1 MKIVMPKLG
10 LTMKEAK
17 LIRWL
22 KAEGDAV
29 EEGDLLFEFESD
41 KSTMEYEAPAGGVLA
56 ELLVREGTTVP
67 CGNVV
72 AVLETAEQPQ
82 RASTAEQTAEAAATV
97 QKEEVQMEVQKEKQG
112 ARLRPADDFSL
123 ATPAAR
129 RRARELGVDLAAV
142 RGRGPQGRIQLADVD
157 DAAREA
163 ARRRREA
170 QEAAAVPAT
179 PVARRLAADLGL
191 EPASITGSGRG
202 GRVTRDDVLRAA
214 RRRLQAGTR
223 PAGSPAPAAE
233 VADVQPL
240 SGVRAVIARRMSE
253 SAFTAPHVT
262 LHTEADASALVAAHR
277 QLNEVLAGEVKISYN
292 TLFIAIVARAL
303 RKFPPLNACL
313 VDDEIRFYEAINIA
327 LAVDTERGLLAP
339 VVRNADRLDLV
350 PIQRESEVLI
360 ERAQEGRSL
369 PDDLSGG
376 TFTIT
381 NLGAFEVDG
390 FTPIINQPQ
399 AAILGVG
406 RIVPRP
412 VGVEGDVVLRES
424 VTLSLSFDHRIVD
437 GGPAARFL
445 QRIKQLVERPFALLV
460 ADD

>member
-10 LTMKEAK
+10 LTMKEAT
-17 LIRWL
+17 LTRWL
-22 KAEGDAV
+22 KAEGDTV

-56 ELLVREGTTVP
+56 QRLVSEGTTVP
-67 CGNVV
+67 CGEAV
-72 AVLETAEQPQ
+72 AVLETSGRPQQAPAVEQSAP
-82 RASTAEQTAEAAATV
+82 ASSPATAPDKERVRETAPPPAADGFT
-97 QKEEVQMEVQKEKQG
+97 
-112 ARLRPADDFSL
+112 L

-142 RGRGPQGRIQLADVD
+142 RGRGPEGRVQLADVD
-157 DAAREA
+157 EA
-163 ARRRREA
+163 AQRPSEPPPERE
-170 QEAAAVPAT
+170 EAPAGAVT

-191 EPASITGSGRG
+191 EPAAISGSGPG
-202 GRVTRDDVLRAA
+202 NRVTREDVVRAA
-214 RRRLQAGTR
+214 RNRLQAE
-223 PAGSPAPAAE
+223 PAPAAPAAE
-233 VADVQPL
+233 VADVEPL
-240 SGVRAVIARRMSE
+240 DGVRAVIARRMSE

-262 LHTEADASALVAAHR
+262 LHTDADASALVAARR
-277 QLNEVLAGEVKISYN
+277 QLNEELANGALAGETKVSFN
-292 TLFIAIVARAL
+292 TFFIAIVARAL
-303 RKFPPLNACL
+303 RHFPWLNACL
-313 VDDEIRFYEAINIA
+313 VDDEIRFYEAINVA

-350 PIQRESEVLI
+350 AIQRESEALI
-360 ERAQEGRSL
+360 ARAQEGTSL
-369 PDDLSGG
+369 PDDLNGG

-381 NLGAFEVDG
+381 NLGAFDVDG

-399 AAILGVG
+399 SAILGIG

-412 VGVEGDVVLRES
+412 AGVEGDVVLRES

-445 QRIKQLVERPFALLV
+445 QRIKQLVERPFALLLA
-460 ADD
+460 AD